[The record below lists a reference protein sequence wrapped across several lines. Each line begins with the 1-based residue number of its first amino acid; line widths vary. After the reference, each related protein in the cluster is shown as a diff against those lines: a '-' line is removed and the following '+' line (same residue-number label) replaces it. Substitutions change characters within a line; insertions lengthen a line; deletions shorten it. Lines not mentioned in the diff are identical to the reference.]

1 MTILTRPGS
10 NGSGPEPD
18 LSHPQRQSGV
28 LPMEKRNR
36 GPTVERRTVLFWSV
50 GLLIPACSGARAPRQ
65 DPYPAADRA
74 WPEVVEHH
82 PDPELPVEAPE
93 PAVAEPEPQTP
104 VEKPLEIL
112 SRQEWATEPPNQA
125 RVLAL
130 GDVKWIT
137 IHHEGAPVT
146 RSEISRSETAQLLDR
161 LRSYHVQARGWADIG
176 YHYIIDPAGRVW
188 EGRPASL
195 RGAHVRDHN
204 ENNLGVML
212 LGNFELQSPS
222 QAQLET
228 LPRLVRKLR
237 WDHGVPERAMKS
249 HREWVATACPGKH
262 LQPRFEA
269 MRSEGAFA

>member
-1 MTILTRPGS
+1 
-10 NGSGPEPD
+10 
-18 LSHPQRQSGV
+18 
-28 LPMEKRNR
+28 MEKRTR
-36 GPTVERRTVLFWSV
+36 ESTIERRTVLFWSV

-65 DPYPAADRA
+65 DPYPAAERA
-74 WPEVVEHH
+74 WPEVVEHGS
-82 PDPELPVEAPE
+82 
-93 PAVAEPEPQTP
+93 EPEPGTEPASEAAEPVVAETESQPP

-112 SRQEWATEPPNQA
+112 SRQLWATEPADTA
-125 RVLAL
+125 RAAEL
-130 GDVKWIT
+130 GDVRWIT

-146 RSEISRSETAQLLDR
+146 RSAMSREETGQLLDR

-228 LPRLVRKLR
+228 LPRLVRRLR
-237 WDHGVPERAMKS
+237 WDHGVPERAIKS
-249 HREWVATACPGKH
+249 HREWVATACPGEH